1 MNNEQILREFME
13 KVWNQKD
20 FGSIAEYVAPAYTIH
35 IDTSDPWEGKTLDYS
50 EFQARLNNS
59 FDPFP
64 DINFEIISAIAD
76 RDHMAI
82 TWIMTGTNTGKIAGF
97 PPTGK
102 SIKTNGVTIYHFNNG
117 KVSGHSQVFDRTTI
131 MKQLGF
137 IK

>member
-1 MNNEQILREFME
+1 MNNENILREFME

-20 FGSIAEYVAPAYTIH
+20 FDSIAAYVAPAYTIY
-35 IDTSDPWEGKTLDYS
+35 IDNTDPWEGKTLDHS
-50 EFQARLNNS
+50 TFATRLNNS
-59 FDPFP
+59 FGPFP
-64 DINFEIISAIAD
+64 DINFEILTAIGD
-76 RDHMAI
+76 GDHVAI
-82 TWIMTGTNTGKIAGF
+82 TWIITGTNTGNIAGF